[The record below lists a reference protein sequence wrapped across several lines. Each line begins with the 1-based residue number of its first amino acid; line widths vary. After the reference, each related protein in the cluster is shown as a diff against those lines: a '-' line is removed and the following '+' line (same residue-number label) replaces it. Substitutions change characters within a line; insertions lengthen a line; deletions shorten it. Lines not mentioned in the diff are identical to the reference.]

1 MSSAAATRLR
11 SVIEPAVQAVGYDLE
26 DVLVRQA
33 GSRRLVQ
40 VVVDR
45 DAGLTIDDVA
55 DVARTVS
62 AVLDADDSLVSGAY
76 VLEVSSPGVD
86 RPLTEPRHWRRN
98 VSRLV
103 EARLADGS
111 MVTGRIAAADDAGV
125 QVEVGSEVRVLA
137 YDDVA
142 LARVQVEF
150 SRIDEIPADEERE
163 A

>member
-1 MSSAAATRLR
+1 MSTAAADRLR
-11 SVIEPAVQAVGYDLE
+11 TVLAPAVEAVGYDLE

-45 DAGLTIDDVA
+45 DSGLTIDDVA
-55 DVARTVS
+55 DVARAVS
-62 AVLDADDSLVSGAY
+62 AVLDEDDSLVSGAY

-86 RPLTEPRHWRRN
+86 RPLTAPRHWRRN

-103 EARLADGS
+103 EARLTDGT
-111 MVTGRIAAADDAGV
+111 VITGRVAAADDTAV
-125 QVEVGSEVRVLA
+125 QVDLGDEVRVLTYA
-137 YDDVA
+137 DIA
-142 LARVQVEF
+142 KAQVQVEF
-150 SRIDEIPADEERE
+150 SRIDEIPASEERE

>member
-1 MSSAAATRLR
+1 MSTAAADRLR
-11 SVIEPAVQAVGYDLE
+11 AVLEPAVGAVGYDLE

-55 DVARTVS
+55 EVARAVS

-86 RPLTEPRHWRRN
+86 RPLTAPRHWRRN

-103 EARLADGS
+103 EARLTDGTV
-111 MVTGRIAAADDAGV
+111 VTGRIAAADDAAV
-125 QVEVGSEVRVLA
+125 QVDVGGQTRVLT

-142 LARVQVEF
+142 KAQVQVEF
-150 SRIDEIPADEERE
+150 SRIDEIPASEERE